1 MQPVRPKGYKR
12 AARTPCN
19 IEPKQFDELPCFY
32 AEEGRQKSRDLI
44 PPHFRPHLEPCRNES
59 PHSSVEKRFRPV
71 LLELARPKTK
81 SAPPLPPEYGVD
93 ISEFFPVSPTTP

>member
-19 IEPKQFDELPCFY
+19 IEPKQFVELPYFS
-32 AEEGRQKSRDLI
+32 AEEEKQRFHDLI
-44 PPHFRPHLEPCRNES
+44 PPQFRPHPGPCRNES
-59 PHSSVEKRFRPV
+59 PHSSVEKRFRLV
-71 LLELARPKTK
+71 LQELARPKTK